1 VTRKWLGLN
10 SFMSTQT
17 SLLLTGITQYSHHP
31 LPQYFHH
38 PLPHH
43 SYFQYSDFAKLNY
56 SLGYPRQREKKH
68 LLWFVAVCSV
78 ISHIIALVLDVSR
91 LNFSIVN
98 DQLDTS
104 KNKI

>member
-1 VTRKWLGLN
+1 MVMHLTISFDTLVNTLIHNQSSRK
-10 SFMSTQT
+10 SSV
-17 SLLLTGITQYSHHP
+17 LTTKI
-31 LPQYFHH
+31 
-38 PLPHH
+38 
-43 SYFQYSDFAKLNY
+43 
-56 SLGYPRQREKKH
+56 SLGPSFEHALAPFSDMLVPRKKR
-68 LLWFVAVCSV
+68 LLWSIAVCSV